1 MTSILKTITS
11 AALVSG
17 LFLTTPAMAQ
27 SECSKVDLLFNN
39 FLPPNHTFWAGGFK
53 PWADDVGRVT
63 DGRVTVTFTSA
74 SLAPPPKQWGMITDG
89 IADVAMQ
96 VNPMESKR
104 LQLPN
109 IGGLPFVGNLATA
122 RGVALWR
129 THVKYFAKANEF
141 AGVHLV
147 GHFSNPGA
155 GLIAG
160 KMVNSIDDV
169 AGMKFWTI
177 GGPPAKVVEAIGA
190 VPVPAPGEEMFN
202 MFSKGVV
209 DGLATNWGA
218 MKIWNA
224 YRYTKSYVDIPGGLY
239 AVDFSVIMSQDKWDG
254 ICKSDQDAINTISGE
269 TIARNVGEFVDN
281 FDIDT
286 QKEVADQGIEV
297 VTPDAAFMAALTEKV
312 QYARDAW
319 MQKANAR
326 GVDGKAALAYYLEQV
341 AEVTAEMKKN

>member
-1 MTSILKTITS
+1 MKNHLKTLSTALALITGVS
-11 AALVSG
+11 FAA
-17 LFLTTPAMAQ
+17 PAIAQ
-27 SECSKVDLLFNN
+27 SECNDVALLFNN

-53 PWADDVGRVT
+53 PWADDVARVT
-63 DGRVTVTFTSA
+63 DGRVAVTFTTA
-74 SLAPPPKQWGMITDG
+74 SLAPPPKQWGMVTDG

-104 LQLPN
+104 LHLPN

-129 THVKYFAKANEF
+129 THEKFFAAANEF
-141 AGVHLV
+141 KGVHLV

-160 KMVNSIDDV
+160 DMVDGIDSIN
-169 AGMKFWTI
+169 GMKFWTI
-177 GGPPAKVVEAIGA
+177 GGPPADIVSAIGA

-239 AVDFSVIMSQDKWDG
+239 AVDFSVIMNQGKWDS
-254 ICKSDQDAINTISGE
+254 ICASDQEAITAVSGE
-269 TIARNVGEFVDN
+269 TIARNVGLFVDQ
-281 FDIDT
+281 FDIET
-286 QKEVADQGIEV
+286 QKEVAETDIKIV
-297 VTPDAAFMAALTEKV
+297 KPDAAFMSTLEDKL

-319 MQKANAR
+319 MAKAEAR
-326 GVDGKAALAYYLEQV
+326 GVDGEAALAYYLEQV
-341 AEVTAEMKKN
+341 AELTAELSK

>member
-1 MTSILKTITS
+1 MKNHLKTLS
-11 AALVSG
+11 MSFALMAGVS
-17 LFLTTPAMAQ
+17 LATPVVAQ
-27 SECSKVDLLFNN
+27 SECSDVPLLFNN

-53 PWADDVGRVT
+53 PWAEDVARVT
-63 DGRVTVTFTSA
+63 DGRVQVTFTTA

-129 THVKYFAKANEF
+129 THEKFFAVADEF
-141 AGVHLV
+141 KGVHLV

-160 KMVNSIDDV
+160 KKVEGIDSIDGV
-169 AGMKFWTI
+169 KFWTI
-177 GGPPAKVVEAIGA
+177 GGPPADVVSAIGA

-224 YRYTKSYVDIPGGLY
+224 YRYTKSYVDVPGGLY
-239 AVDFSVIMSQDKWDG
+239 AVDFSVIMNQEKWDN
-254 ICKSDQDAINTISGE
+254 ICPSDQEAITAVSGE
-269 TIARNVGEFVDN
+269 TIARNVGLFVDE
-281 FDIDT
+281 FDIET
-286 QKEVADQGIEV
+286 QKEVAEHGIEV
-297 VTPDAAFMAALTEKV
+297 VKPDEAFMSALEGKL

-319 MQKANAR
+319 MAKAEAR
-326 GVDGKAALAYYLEQV
+326 GVDGSAALAYYLQQV
-341 AEVTAEMKKN
+341 EEVTAELSQ